1 MRTLKLIPWVVLAS
15 LGLVACGV
23 KQAATTTATTTAVQA
38 AAPPIDP
45 AAPVDFAT
53 GCASRQGF
61 VYGGMCFV
69 TVPDGYKESSGTTFS
84 FSISSDWDISASQ
97 GLIVEGSGSVNVS
110 VDGVSLGLNSRTS
123 GNSGK
128 LRVKAAGDH
137 TLRIWLEQCL
147 DANFAQVDCPAT
159 F

>member
-1 MRTLKLIPWVVLAS
+1 MSKLLALVMVAILS
-15 LGLVACGV
+15 TVACGL
-23 KQAATTTATTTAVQA
+23 KQAATGTATTTTVQA

-69 TVPDGYKESSGTTFS
+69 TVPNGYKESSGTTLS
-84 FSISSDWDISASQ
+84 LSYDWDIGASQ
-97 GLIVEGSGSVNVS
+97 GLIVHGSGAASVS
-110 VDGVSLGLNSRTS
+110 VDDVSLGLNTHTS
-123 GNSGK
+123 GNSGR
-128 LRVKAAGDH
+128 LRVSTSGEH
-137 TLRIWLEQCL
+137 SLQIWLVQCL
-147 DANFAQVDCPAT
+147 DANFAQVDCPAK